1 MGVSLKDVAQ
11 RAGVSI
17 KTVSNVVNNYPHV
30 TPHMRAKVQQA
41 IDELGYRPN
50 LTARHLRKGRTGI
63 IAFAV
68 PELGNPYF
76 AELAGA
82 VIDAAARHDYTVLV
96 DHTAGLRERELL
108 VSQEFR
114 SHVIDGLIL
123 SPIHL
128 ETEDLIG
135 RQETSPLVLLGERE
149 YEAPYDQ
156 IAIDNVAAARTAVRH
171 LLDLGRERI
180 AFLGSRTDRERR
192 PAHLRLRGWRE
203 ELAADGREPD
213 ETLVVAT
220 DGYGRADGAA
230 AMAALLDR
238 GRQPDAV
245 FAYND
250 LIAIGAM
257 RTLTERGL
265 TVPDD
270 VAVVGFDDIEE
281 SRYGSV
287 TLTTISPDKQAIAR
301 LAVDSLVE
309 RLSGHV
315 MAEPRR
321 ARPGYRL
328 VIRESTG
335 PTDGHETVPAPALE
349 TEPAPASEA
358 APAPARVPGPAP
370 AQEPGPAP
378 AT

>member
-11 RAGVSI
+11 RAGVSV
-17 KTVSNVVNNYPHV
+17 KTVSNVVNDYPHV
-30 TPHMRAKVQQA
+30 TPHMRAKVQKA

-63 IAFAV
+63 IALAV

-82 VIDAAARHDYTVLV
+82 VIDAAAQHDYTVLV
-96 DHTAGLRERELL
+96 DHTAGLREQEVL
-108 VSQEFR
+108 VSQGFR

-128 ETEDLIG
+128 ETEDLTG
-135 RQETSPLVLLGERE
+135 REETAPLVLLGERE
-149 YEAPYDQ
+149 YEAPYDH
-156 IAIDNVAAARTAVRH
+156 IAIDNVAAAREAVRH
-171 LLDLGRERI
+171 LLSLGRRRIAFIGSRTGRERQ
-180 AFLGSRTDRERR
+180 

-203 ELAADGREPD
+203 ELVAAGLEPD
-213 ETLVVAT
+213 EALVAAT
-220 DGYGRADGAA
+220 DGYGRADGAT

-238 GRQPDAV
+238 GERPDAV

-257 RTLTERGL
+257 RTLAERGL

-270 VAVVGFDDIEE
+270 VAVVGFDDIED
-281 SRYGSV
+281 SRFSAV

-301 LAVDSLVE
+301 LAVESLVE
-309 RLSGHV
+309 RLAGHR
-315 MAEPRR
+315 AEPRR
-321 ARPGYRL
+321 TRPGYRL
-328 VIRESTG
+328 VVRESTG
-335 PTDGHETVPAPALE
+335 ARRPAAKTPRTGHRLDLDT
-349 TEPAPASEA
+349 
-358 APAPARVPGPAP
+358 PG
-370 AQEPGPAP
+370 
-378 AT
+378 

>member
-30 TPHMRAKVQQA
+30 TPQMRARVQQA

-82 VIDAAARHDYTVLV
+82 VIDAAAAHDYTVLV

-114 SHVIDGLIL
+114 SHVIDGLVL

-128 ETEDLIG
+128 ENEDLLA

-171 LLDLGRERI
+171 LLDLGRRRI
-180 AFLGSRTDRERR
+180 AFLGSRTSRERQ

-203 ELAADGREPD
+203 ELAAAGLEPD
-213 ETLVVAT
+213 ESLVVAT
-220 DGYGRADGAA
+220 DGYGRGDGAA

-238 GRQPDAV
+238 GERPDAV

-250 LIAIGAM
+250 LIALGAM
-257 RTLTERGL
+257 RTLVERGL
-265 TVPDD
+265 DVPRDI
-270 VAVVGFDDIEE
+270 AVVGFDDIDE
-281 SRYGSV
+281 SRYGAV
-287 TLTTISPDKQAIAR
+287 TLTTVSPDKAAIAR
-301 LAVDSLVE
+301 LAVDRIVE
-309 RLSGHV
+309 RLGGGQVSQ
-315 MAEPRR
+315 PQRI
-321 ARPGYRL
+321 RPGYRL
-328 VIRESTG
+328 IVRESTRTGRTG
-335 PTDGHETVPAPALE
+335 P
-349 TEPAPASEA
+349 
-358 APAPARVPGPAP
+358 
-370 AQEPGPAP
+370 
-378 AT
+378 

>member
-30 TPHMRAKVQQA
+30 TPQMRAKVQQA

-82 VIDAAARHDYTVLV
+82 VIDAAAQHDYTVLV

-108 VSQEFR
+108 VCQEFR

-128 ETEDLIG
+128 ENDDLLA

-171 LLDLGRERI
+171 LLDLGRRRI
-180 AFLGSRTDRERR
+180 AFLGSRTGRERQ

-203 ELAADGREPD
+203 ELTAAGLAPD
-213 ETLVVAT
+213 ESLVVAT
-220 DGYGRADGAA
+220 DGYGRGDGAA
-230 AMAALLDR
+230 AMTALLDR
-238 GRQPDAV
+238 GVVPDAV

-250 LIAIGAM
+250 LIALGAL

-265 TVPDD
+265 RVPEDI
-270 VAVVGFDDIEE
+270 AVVGFDDIEE
-281 SRYGSV
+281 SRFGAT
-287 TLTTISPDKQAIAR
+287 TLTTVAPDKPAIAR
-301 LAVDSLVE
+301 HAVDRLVE
-309 RLSGHV
+309 RLAGGAVS
-315 MAEPRR
+315 EPRR
-321 ARPGYRL
+321 IRPGYRL
-328 VIRESTG
+328 VVRESTG
-335 PTDGHETVPAPALE
+335 AVPPA
-349 TEPAPASEA
+349 
-358 APAPARVPGPAP
+358 
-370 AQEPGPAP
+370 AQERPTAAAGD
-378 AT
+378 

>member
-30 TPHMRAKVQQA
+30 TPQMRAKVQQA

-82 VIDAAARHDYTVLV
+82 VIDAAAQHDYTVLV

-108 VSQEFR
+108 VCQEFR

-128 ETEDLIG
+128 ENDDLLA

-171 LLDLGRERI
+171 LLDLGRRRI
-180 AFLGSRTDRERR
+180 AFLGSRTGRERQ

-203 ELAADGREPD
+203 ELTAAGVTPD
-213 ETLVVAT
+213 ESLVVAT
-220 DGYGRADGAA
+220 DGYGRGDGAA
-230 AMAALLDR
+230 AMTALLDR
-238 GRQPDAV
+238 GIVPDAV

-250 LIAIGAM
+250 LIALGAL

-265 TVPDD
+265 RVPDD
-270 VAVVGFDDIEE
+270 IAVVGFDDIEE
-281 SRYGSV
+281 SRYGAI
-287 TLTTISPDKQAIAR
+287 TLTTVAPDKPAIAR
-301 LAVDSLVE
+301 QAVDRLVE
-309 RLSGHV
+309 RLAGGPVS
-315 MAEPRR
+315 EPRR
-321 ARPGYRL
+321 IRPGYRL
-328 VIRESTG
+328 VVRESTG
-335 PTDGHETVPAPALE
+335 AVPPAVPQGQPTP
-349 TEPAPASEA
+349 EA
-358 APAPARVPGPAP
+358 
-370 AQEPGPAP
+370 ED
-378 AT
+378 